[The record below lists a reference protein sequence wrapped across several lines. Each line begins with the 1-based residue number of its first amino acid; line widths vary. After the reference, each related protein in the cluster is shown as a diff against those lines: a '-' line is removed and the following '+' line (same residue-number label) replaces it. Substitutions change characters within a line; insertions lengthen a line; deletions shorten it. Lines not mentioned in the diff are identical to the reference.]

1 MMRAVE
7 RRSSA
12 VPIGYKQSKPM
23 TLSAYAIAD
32 DIMMFTSKEQ
42 DLQEQLKIWDEK
54 VENKHQ
60 TSVSI

>member
-1 MMRAVE
+1 
-7 RRSSA
+7 
-12 VPIGYKQSKPM
+12 M